1 MYMENYAFMDIES
14 AKKDNLVTYSFIGK
28 GRTVNYCYTRE
39 GDSMKNKVVFFGEA
53 DYGKTTLIGYMLSKA
68 ENLDMD
74 RVERRVQER
83 LGTNYDE
90 GLLYSSLINEN
101 YLQSNT
107 VEETNTFDLSEYPDA
122 VEGSKI
128 VKDTEEETIL
138 EITRISG
145 KKVEV
150 TDIVHTKGLINRLNT
165 RARGVRNISLLGV
178 SIVAV
183 DTPGHVLFLR
193 ERETGMSLG
202 DVGVFCLAIDK
213 VLSDDFSEVLFRY
226 TDLWHTYHVNRKF
239 IYLLT
244 MCDLCNYREEDYI
257 TACNKIRQFCKFVN
271 VEHNE
276 EAFGT
281 SFVYTTQEEDA
292 AAIIPVAVEFKER
305 NGVNILE
312 LSEKTPWYH
321 GPTLIEAI
329 RARIDELHIEM
340 SMLIPQNMLVSVD
353 KEIGKTR
360 TNVGKVW
367 RVAVRN
373 GSIEVNDKIKL
384 CGVSIEGIQGIYDVE
399 AEVKSI
405 HAEYHPSEGIREVKL
420 ANKDELVSINLRNC
434 YVNGRRIDKGDIKV
448 NKETV
453 IYSASEQTVKMNQFY
468 IRLPQID
475 TAIELLQVGQDIVLL
490 WFGKRLT
497 AKIIGFPEEIDGI
510 IVRLMEG
517 VSLSI
522 PENFKFQNLNELKE
536 TRLSLQR
543 RGESAY
549 QQGHNNFH
557 YLYGEFVFSQ
567 SKYVE

>member
-1 MYMENYAFMDIES
+1 
-14 AKKDNLVTYSFIGK
+14 
-28 GRTVNYCYTRE
+28 
-39 GDSMKNKVVFFGEA
+39 MKNKVVFFGEA

-68 ENLDMD
+68 ENINMD
-74 RVERRVQER
+74 RVERRIKEK
-83 LGTNYDE
+83 LGSNYDE
-90 GLLYSSLINEN
+90 GLLYSSLINED

-107 VEETNTFDLSEYPDA
+107 VSETNTFDLSEYPDA
-122 VEGSKI
+122 EEGTKVI
-128 VKDTEEETIL
+128 KDTEEESII
-138 EITRISG
+138 EITRIAG

-150 TDIVHTKGLINRLNT
+150 TNIVHTKGLINRLNT
-165 RARGVRNISLLGV
+165 RARGVRNISIDGV

-226 TDLWHTYHVNRKF
+226 TDLWRTYHVNRKF

-244 MCDLCNYREEDYI
+244 MCDLCEYREEDYI
-257 TACNKIRQFCKFVN
+257 TACNKIRQFCKFVD
-271 VEHNE
+271 VEHSD
-276 EAFGT
+276 EAFGI
-281 SFVYTTQEEDA
+281 SFVYTTREEDA

-312 LSEKTPWYH
+312 LSDKTPWYH
-321 GPTLIEAI
+321 GVTLIEAI
-329 RARIDELHIEM
+329 RTRIAELRSEM
-340 SMLIPQNMLVSVD
+340 STLIPQNTLVSID

-367 RVAVRN
+367 RVVVRN
-373 GSIEVNDKIKL
+373 GNIELNDKIKL
-384 CGVSIEGIQGIYDVE
+384 CGVSVGGIQGTYDVV
-399 AEVKSI
+399 ADVKSI
-405 HAEYHPSEGIREVKL
+405 HAEYHPSEGIREVQI
-420 ANKDELVSINLRNC
+420 ANKDELVSINIKNC
-434 YVNGRRIDKGDIKV
+434 YVNGRRVDKGDIQV

-453 IYSASEQTVKMNQFY
+453 IYSANEKTKKLNELY
-468 IRLPQID
+468 IRLPNID
-475 TAIELLQVGQDIVLL
+475 FELELLEVGQDLVLL

-497 AKIIGFPEEIDGI
+497 AKIIGFPDDLDGI
-510 IVRLMEG
+510 IVRLIDG
-517 VSLSI
+517 VSLTI
-522 PENFKFQNLNELKE
+522 PEDFNFQNLGELKE

-543 RGESAY
+543 RGENAY

-567 SKYVE
+567 SRYVE

>member
-1 MYMENYAFMDIES
+1 MKTDEERGIR
-14 AKKDNLVTYSFIGK
+14 V
-28 GRTVNYCYTRE
+28 
-39 GDSMKNKVVFFGEA
+39 KNKVVFFGEA

-74 RVERRVQER
+74 RVERRLKEK
-83 LGTNYDE
+83 LGNNYDE
-90 GLLYSSLINEN
+90 GLLYSSLINED

-107 VEETNTFDLSEYPDA
+107 AAETNVFDLSEFPDA
-122 VEGSKI
+122 EEGTK
-128 VKDTEEETIL
+128 VLKDNDEESVI
-138 EITRISG
+138 EITRIAG

-150 TDIVHTKGLINRLNT
+150 TSIVHTKGLINRLNT
-165 RARGVRNISLLGV
+165 RARGVRNISIEGV

-183 DTPGHVLFLR
+183 DTPGHVLFLK

-226 TDLWHTYHVNRKF
+226 TDLWRTYNVNRKF

-244 MCDLCNYREEDYI
+244 MCDLCEYREEDYI
-257 TACNKIRQFCKFVN
+257 TACNKIRKLCKFVD
-271 VEHNE
+271 VEHSD
-276 EAFGT
+276 EAFGS
-281 SFVYTTQEEDA
+281 SFVYTTREEDA

-305 NGVNILE
+305 YGANILE

-329 RARIDELHIEM
+329 RSRINELSKEM
-340 SMLIPQNMLVSVD
+340 STLIPQNQLISVD

-367 RVAVRN
+367 RVVVRN
-373 GSIEVNDKIKL
+373 GNLELNDKIKL
-384 CGVSIEGIQGIYDVE
+384 CGVSIEGIQGTYDVV
-399 AEVKSI
+399 ADVKSI
-405 HAEYHPSEGIREVKL
+405 HAEYHPSEGIREVQI
-420 ANKDELVSINLRNC
+420 ANKDELVSINLKNC
-434 YVNGRRIDKGDIKV
+434 YVNGRRIDKGDIQV

-453 IYSASEQTVKMNQFY
+453 IYASSEQTRRLNELY
-468 IRLPQID
+468 IRLPNID
-475 TAIELLQVGQDIVLL
+475 LEIELLEVGQDVVLL

-497 AKIIGFPEEIDGI
+497 AKIVAFPDELDGI
-510 IVRLMEG
+510 IVRLMAG
-517 VSLSI
+517 VALSI
-522 PENFKFQNLNELKE
+522 PNDFNFQNIGEIKE

-543 RGESAY
+543 RGENAY

-567 SKYVE
+567 SKFVE